1 MTTYTTK
8 RSQSTQSL
16 YANNVTNV
24 FRNVTKVLIL
34 VKTKLPKIFKMN
46 KTPKSTFFHVTSQTP
61 THIFPCIKVLLAFES
76 CSMWN
81 DLTYAHFWQPR
92 KGQKE
97 LNEPSMMSL

>member
-46 KTPKSTFFHVTSQTP
+46 KNAEKYVFSRDVTNAHA
-61 THIFPCIKVLLAFES
+61 HI
-76 CSMWN
+76 SM
-81 DLTYAHFWQPR
+81 Y
-92 KGQKE
+92 
-97 LNEPSMMSL
+97 

>member
-16 YANNVTNV
+16 YANNVTNF

-46 KTPKSTFFHVTSQTP
+46 KNAEKYVFFSRDVTNAHA
-61 THIFPCIKVLLAFES
+61 HI
-76 CSMWN
+76 SM
-81 DLTYAHFWQPR
+81 Y
-92 KGQKE
+92 
-97 LNEPSMMSL
+97 